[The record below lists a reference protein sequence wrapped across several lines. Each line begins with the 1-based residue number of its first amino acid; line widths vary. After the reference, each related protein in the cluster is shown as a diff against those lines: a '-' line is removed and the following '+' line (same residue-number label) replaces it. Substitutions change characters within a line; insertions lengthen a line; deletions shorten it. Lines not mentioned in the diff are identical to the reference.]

1 MSANSIVRISIF
13 TALMALTTTITG
25 TASQD
30 RPGEVS
36 GWSRP
41 AITGSWLE
49 TISPAGGPSFKALA
63 TYGADGGLVGS
74 IQGSVITGPFPFPAS
89 YTATH
94 GQWTYQG
101 RRTFSTTAMQL
112 VSDLNDGHLLFVT
125 KMRQTVTLNR
135 SGDAY
140 RAVFRVEFTDPA
152 GNLLFVFEGTTEGH
166 RIKVEPLN

>member
-1 MSANSIVRISIF
+1 MSANRIVRMSIF
-13 TALMALTTTITG
+13 TALIALTTTIAG

-36 GWSRP
+36 DWGRP

-63 TYGADGGLVGS
+63 TYGQDGGFLTSV
-74 IQGSVITGPFPFPAS
+74 QGNVNTGPFPFPAA
-89 YTATH
+89 YTAGQ
-94 GQWTYQG
+94 GQWIDHG

-112 VSDLNDGHLLFVT
+112 VSDPNDGHLLFVNT
-125 KMRQTVTLNR
+125 IRQTVTLNR
-135 SGDAY
+135 LGDAY

-152 GNLLFVFEGTTEGH
+152 GNLAFALEGTTEAK
-166 RIKVEPLN
+166 RIKVEPLK